1 MKTVLV
7 FKTSVT
13 SQSGI
18 DRVKHLL
25 NDLLHENE
33 RWNFDLEDCD
43 RILRVEAFHIKP
55 SKIEEQL
62 KQAGFMCAELPD

>member
-7 FKTSVT
+7 FKTSVS

-25 NDLLHENE
+25 DDLLNENE
-33 RWNFDLEDCD
+33 HWNFDLEDCD
-43 RILRVEAFHIKP
+43 RILRVEAFHTKA
-55 SKIEEQL
+55 SKIEDQL
-62 KQAGFMCAELPD
+62 KKAGFTCTELPD

>member
-7 FKTSVT
+7 FKTSVS

-43 RILRVEAFHIKP
+43 RILRVEAFHIKA
-55 SKIEEQL
+55 STIEEQL
-62 KQAGFMCAELPD
+62 KKAGFMCAELPD